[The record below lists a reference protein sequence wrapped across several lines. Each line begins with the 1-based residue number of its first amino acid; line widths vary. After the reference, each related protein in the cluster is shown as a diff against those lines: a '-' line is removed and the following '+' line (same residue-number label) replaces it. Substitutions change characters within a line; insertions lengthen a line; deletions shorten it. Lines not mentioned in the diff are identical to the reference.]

1 MEGKSMAKEIVVGK
15 ITDYIESHL
24 TEDLSLHHIAEELN
38 YSQFY
43 MERVFSKIR
52 GTTIYQ
58 YIRERRLT
66 KAAEQLV
73 VTNRP
78 IIDIALEAGYSSP
91 QAFTQ
96 AFSSRYLCPP
106 RVYRK
111 MRGIV
116 PRPTVSG
123 VFRMTAAVRVAN
135 SEYPLLFRIWKG
147 RAAA

>member
-1 MEGKSMAKEIVVGK
+1 MEGKSMAREIVVRK

-24 TEDLSLHHIAEELN
+24 TEDLSLHRIAKELN

-43 MERVFSKIR
+43 MERVFSKSK

-58 YIRERRLT
+58 YIRECRLA
-66 KAAEQLV
+66 KAAKQLV
-73 VTNRP
+73 MTNRP
-78 IIDIALEAGYSSP
+78 IIDIALEAGYGSP

-96 AFSSRYLCPP
+96 AFSNLYLCPP

-111 MRGIV
+111 MGGIV
-116 PRPTVSG
+116 PRPMVSNAS
-123 VFRMTAAVRVAN
+123 RMKVIIRAAN
-135 SEYPLLFRIWKG
+135 SKYPLLSRIWKG